1 MKGTTNPLILTII
14 LCTSAAVA
22 STTNPLIL
30 GSNEA
35 EMYDPTHDVIFE
47 YGNYR
52 QVKVDNSELPKSFY
66 VVYDKKLYGT
76 KEGVATQSSVV
87 PPDAASG
94 SSETVRTSFDIA
106 SAQGFDIRA
115 PGIILFEHPNYI
127 GNARQYH
134 ESNEVITAS
143 FPPNDGWNGVSSVI
157 VTGGRWRLYAGENMM
172 GAMLQELQS
181 GQMYSSEGSD
191 RVQSI
196 ERLDI

>member
-1 MKGTTNPLILTII
+1 M
-14 LCTSAAVA
+14 A
-22 STTNPLIL
+22 STTNALIL

-35 EMYDPTHDVIFE
+35 ELYDPTHDVISE
-47 YGNYR
+47 YGKYR
-52 QVKVDNSELPKSFY
+52 QVKVDSSSTPKTVY

-76 KEGVATQSSVV
+76 KEGVATKCCVV
-87 PPDAASG
+87 PANAASG
-94 SSETVRTSFDIA
+94 SSETAQTSFDIA

-127 GNARQYH
+127 GNARQYR
-134 ESNEVITAS
+134 SSVKNITAS

-157 VTGGRWRLYAGENMM
+157 VTGGKWRLYAGKNMK
-172 GAMLQELQS
+172 GAMLKELQS

-196 ERLDI
+196 ERLDS